1 MISLLGALVVL
12 TPDPVLVEA
21 LASLQQPTSVVATL
35 KQVKT
40 MKAFKRPQRATG
52 RLMVVPPRQVRWEY
66 HTPYKAE
73 LVINGDSMSMNYP
86 DLGRKQR
93 FDLASDP
100 AMKGVVD
107 TILFFMEAKPE
118 RVMARFE
125 ITARKLESNGLSFA
139 ELTLVPKSQTTRGFV
154 ASIRTT
160 VDLKRGVLT
169 SITLME
175 PDGDTTAITLTD
187 IQINTAVNP
196 VLLRP

>member
-1 MISLLGALVVL
+1 MISLLGALVLL

-21 LASLQQPTSVVATL
+21 LASLQGPSSVVATL
-35 KQVKT
+35 EQVKT

-66 HTPYKAE
+66 HAPYKAE

-125 ITARKLESNGLSFA
+125 VTARKLESPVGPRA
-139 ELTLVPKSQTTRGFV
+139 ELTLIPKSKSTRGFV

-160 VDLKRGVLT
+160 VDLTRGVMT
-169 SITLME
+169 SITLTE

-187 IQINTAVNP
+187 IRINSVVDPA
-196 VLLRP
+196 LLRP